1 MNKKILF
8 FSLLLILLILPFIS
22 RAQAKEKVIF
32 YYGYTCP
39 HCDKVEEYMEKVN
52 LEDKIDLEKREV
64 YLNSQNAALF
74 NQFCKQAGIPNNER
88 GVPMLI
94 WGSQYAVGDIPI
106 INFIDNKLEGLGN
119 TKLNNN
125 LNTNDNTNQSVN
137 SNSNQ
142 NIHTEKI
149 YNLPFVGE
157 VDLME
162 YSLPVLTIIIGAV
175 DGFNP
180 CAMWVLVFLISA
192 LLGMKNRKNMWAIGL
207 TFIAASALVYFLFMT
222 AWLNLF
228 LFIGYVRIVQIIIG
242 VLALGVGF
250 YYLKEFVQKRS
261 EECKVIKGERR
272 QKVMDKINNIV
283 ESKKFIYAL
292 GGIIAL
298 AFVVNL
304 IELAC
309 SIGLPAIYT
318 QILALSNLPKW
329 QYYLYIAG
337 YTIIFMLDDMIIFTV
352 AMLTVK
358 VTGLTGKYSRFS
370 ELIGGIIIFILGI
383 LLLIK
388 PEWLMFT

>member
-1 MNKKILF
+1 MNKKILL
-8 FSLLLILLILPFIS
+8 FSLLVILLTLPFV
-22 RAQAKEKVIF
+22 AQAQDKEKVIF

-39 HCDKVEEYMEKVN
+39 HCDKAEEYMEKVN
-52 LEDKIDLEKREV
+52 LEDKVNIEKREV
-64 YLNSQNAALF
+64 YLNSQNAARF
-74 NQFCKQAGIPNNER
+74 NQFCEQADIPNNER

-94 WGSQYAVGDIPI
+94 WGSQYAVGDTPI
-106 INFIDNKLEGLGN
+106 INFIDYKLEELEN
-119 TKLNNN
+119 TNINNQTNTAVNNN
-125 LNTNDNTNQSVN
+125 QNENTNQALH
-137 SNSNQ
+137 
-142 NIHTEKI
+142 IEKK
-149 YNLPFVGE
+149 YNLPFFGQ
-157 VDLME
+157 VDLTK
-162 YSLPVLTIIIGAV
+162 YSLPVLTLIIGAV

-250 YYLKEFVQKRS
+250 YYLKEFIQKRS
-261 EECKVIKGERR
+261 EECKVVKGERR

-283 ESKKFIYAL
+283 ESRNFIYAL
-292 GGIIAL
+292 GGIVVL

-309 SIGLPAIYT
+309 SVGLPAIYT

-388 PEWLMFT
+388 PEWLMFA